1 MFILQIAKAAGLVIY
16 VAAVENISK
25 QQGGRNIKLF
35 SALYKKEPQSV
46 SEDFNTSYEK
56 YYTIIF
62 RHCAYLTGDVQA
74 AEDITQETF
83 IKLYNSPP
91 SHDNI
96 VAWLSRVATNLAYN
110 YIRDHKTRRSK
121 EPVLEGHAVSNVIS
135 IEEIA
140 IKDSEV
146 RLTRKILQ
154 SLNHRDRLC
163 LLLKFSGY
171 KYNEIAEITGIEKAS
186 IGKTLSRAQEKFK
199 ELYLKEVDTL

>member
-1 MFILQIAKAAGLVIY
+1 M
-16 VAAVENISK
+16 
-25 QQGGRNIKLF
+25 RNIKLLHAF
-35 SALYKKEPQSV
+35 YKKEPGSAP
-46 SEDFNTSYEK
+46 EDFNTCYEK
-56 YYTIIF
+56 YYKVIF

-74 AEDITQETF
+74 AEDIAQEAF

-91 SHDNI
+91 THDNI
-96 VAWLSRVATNLAYN
+96 GAWLSRVATNLAYN
-110 YIRDHKTRRSK
+110 YIRDQKTRRSK
-121 EPVLEGHAVSNVIS
+121 EPVVEEHSESKVIS

-171 KYNEIAEITGIEKAS
+171 KYNEIAEITGVEKAS
-186 IGKTLSRAQEKFK
+186 VGKTLSRAQEKFK
-199 ELYLKEVDTL
+199 ELYLKEVGTYEVSGK